1 MKNIALL
8 FCLFYSSLNT
18 QIKSNFTS
26 IQNNT
31 KKVLPINQTLKNKIG
46 LELYSVRRELQTDVP
61 GTLQKVKA
69 MGINEVEIGSFF
81 GYTAEGF
88 KKALADAG
96 LKPTSMLVSYEQV
109 RDSLDV
115 LIQQCK
121 LFGIHYLG
129 TAWIPHDK
137 SFTREEAVNAANLF
151 NKAGAQLKQNGIHFF
166 YHAHGYEFLPTA
178 QGTLFDL
185 MAGIMNKGVAD
196 FQLDV
201 FWVTRGGANPTAL
214 LNKYPHRFLS
224 LHLKDLAKGY
234 ATNDSTGT
242 APDVSSVVLGKGQID
257 WKSVLNAAIK
267 NGVQQYFIEDESE
280 DAMKQIP
287 QTLQYLHQL
296 K

>member
-1 MKNIALL
+1 MKNITLL
-8 FCLFYSSLNT
+8 FCLFYISLNAQT
-18 QIKSNFTS
+18 E
-26 IQNNT
+26 
-31 KKVLPINQTLKNKIG
+31 KVLQPINKTLQNKIG
-46 LELYSVRRELQTDVP
+46 LELYSVRRELQKDVP

-69 MGINEVEIGSFF
+69 MGINEVEVSGFF
-81 GYTAEGF
+81 GYTPEDF
-88 KKALADAG
+88 KKALDNAG
-96 LKPTSMLVSYEQV
+96 LKPTSMLCSYEQL

-115 LIQQCK
+115 MIQHCK

-129 TAWIPHDK
+129 TAWIPHDN
-137 SFTREEAVNAANLF
+137 SFTREEAVGAANLF
-151 NKAGAQLKQNGIHFF
+151 NKAGSQLKEHGIHFF

-185 MAGIMNKGVAD
+185 MADIMNKGIAD

-224 LHLKDLAKGY
+224 LHLKDLANGY
-234 ATNDSTGT
+234 ATGDSTGT
-242 APDVSSVVLGKGQID
+242 APDVSSVVLGKGQVD
-257 WKSVLNAAIK
+257 WKSVLDAAIK

-280 DAMKQIP
+280 DAMNQIP
-287 QTLQYLHQL
+287 QTLEYLHRL

>member
-1 MKNIALL
+1 MKKITLF
-8 FCLFYSSLNT
+8 FCLFYSSVNAQTGKIL
-18 QIKSNFTS
+18 Q
-26 IQNNT
+26 
-31 KKVLPINQTLKNKIG
+31 PINEALQNKIG
-46 LELYSVRRELQTDVP
+46 LELYSVRHELQKDVP

-69 MGINEVEIGSFF
+69 MGINEVEVSGFF
-81 GYTAEGF
+81 GYTPEDF
-88 KKALADAG
+88 KKALDNAG
-96 LKPTSMLVSYEQV
+96 LKPTSMLCSYEQL

-115 LIQQCK
+115 MMQRCK

-151 NKAGAQLKQNGIHFF
+151 NKAGLQLKEQGIHFF
-166 YHAHGYEFLPTA
+166 YHAHGYEFLPKA

-185 MAGIMNKGVAD
+185 MASIMNKGVAD

-201 FWVTRGGANPTAL
+201 FWATRGGANPTAL

-224 LHLKDLAKGY
+224 LHLKDLAYGY
-234 ATNDSTGT
+234 ATDDSTGT
-242 APDVSSVVLGKGQID
+242 SPDVSSVVLGTGQVD
-257 WKSVLNAAIK
+257 WKSVLDAAIK

-287 QTLQYLHQL
+287 QTLEYLQRL